1 MYVNVTD
8 YSNGVGTL
16 ACCLLL
22 FRRPPNL
29 LGREAPSSALQRLA
43 VASPRQVMSTLGGSP
58 VFCQCAASDFRF
70 CLSYFSYEPIRIHLS
85 QRQCVASTETLFCCI
100 CLFLG
105 LGWGSFFS
113 FCVCVCCV
121 WCVVWIKL
129 RRRPLQSFKAVSIV
143 IYAVNWHTRYP

>member
-1 MYVNVTD
+1 MYLCTGLSVYVNVTD

-29 LGREAPSSALQRLA
+29 LGREAPSSALQRFV

-58 VFCQCAASDFRF
+58 VFCHCAASDFRF

-113 FCVCVCCV
+113 FCVCVVCGV
-121 WCVVWIKL
+121 LFGWRTRLLLFW
-129 RRRPLQSFKAVSIV
+129 RAV
-143 IYAVNWHTRYP
+143 RFP